1 MNFKDLLYDVL
12 PVIEKTAPTIATAL
26 GSPAAG
32 IAIKVLCD
40 SFGCSPNDIPN
51 LIKNI
56 NEDSDSLTKIN
67 NAEGDYL
74 QKIAGLFASRFPL
87 KASMTINLEWEP
99 MNQ

>member
-1 MNFKDLLYDVL
+1 MNFKDLLHDVL

-32 IAIKVLCD
+32 IAVKVLCD
-40 SFGCSPNDIPN
+40 SFGCSNNDIPN
-51 LIKNI
+51 LISNI
-56 NEDSDSLTKIN
+56 QQDSDANSKIT

-87 KASMTINLEWEP
+87 KASLTINLEWEP
-99 MNQ
+99 MN